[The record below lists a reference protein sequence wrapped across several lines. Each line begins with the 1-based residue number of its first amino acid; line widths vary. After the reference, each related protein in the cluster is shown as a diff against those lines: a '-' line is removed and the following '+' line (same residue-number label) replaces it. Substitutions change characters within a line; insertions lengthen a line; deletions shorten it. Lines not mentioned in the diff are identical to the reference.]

1 MNKKLPKVNVDRL
14 KAAFI
19 RGNYLMSHLRI
30 VLDLFISWLVCSVII
45 LVDNIYTTSGF
56 LTQFLKLIAAIF
68 SSFNFMFQ
76 FNAQL
81 SGET

>member
-14 KAAFI
+14 KAAVI
-19 RGNYLMSHLRI
+19 RRNYLMSYLRI

-68 SSFNFMFQ
+68 NFMFQ